1 MINPAE
7 LDLQEENVIKVTR
20 VAKVTSRGKNFRF
33 GALVVIGDGKGHVG
47 IGQGKA
53 GEVMSAINKAKEEAK
68 QNIVKIDLIN
78 GTIPHKIVSRYSAS
92 KVMLK
97 PAAPGTGIIAGAAV
111 RAVMEQ
117 VGIKNIL
124 TKRFGSNNPL
134 NVTKAT
140 MKALNDLQDAVSISN
155 KRGISIKD
163 ISKITGWDRWFLEQ
177 IAGIINS
184 SPGFNLPFFFGFI
197 RACLLYTS
205 DAADE

>member
-78 GTIPHKIVSRYSAS
+78 RTIPHKIVSRYSAC
-92 KVMLK
+92 KVML
-97 PAAPGTGIIAGAAV
+97 
-111 RAVMEQ
+111 
-117 VGIKNIL
+117 
-124 TKRFGSNNPL
+124 
-134 NVTKAT
+134 
-140 MKALNDLQDAVSISN
+140 
-155 KRGISIKD
+155 
-163 ISKITGWDRWFLEQ
+163 
-177 IAGIINS
+177 
-184 SPGFNLPFFFGFI
+184 
-197 RACLLYTS
+197 
-205 DAADE
+205 

>member
-33 GALVVIGDGKGHVG
+33 GALVVVGDGRGHVG

-78 GTIPHKIVSRYSAS
+78 GTIPNKIVSRYSAS

-140 MKALNDLQDAVSISN
+140 MKALNDLQDAVSVSN

-163 ISKITGWDRWFLEQ
+163 V
-177 IAGIINS
+177 
-184 SPGFNLPFFFGFI
+184 FN
-197 RACLLYTS
+197 
-205 DAADE
+205 

>member
-68 QNIVKIDLIN
+68 QNIVKINLIN

-97 PAAPGTGIIAGAAV
+97 PAAPGTGIIAGGPV

-117 VGIKNIL
+117 IGITNIL
-124 TKRFGSNNPL
+124 SKNSGSTNAINVVKAVEQGLKDLRDPL
-134 NVTKAT
+134 K
-140 MKALNDLQDAVSISN
+140 VSRQ
-155 KRGISIKD
+155 RGISLKELF
-163 ISKITGWDRWFLEQ
+163 S
-177 IAGIINS
+177 
-184 SPGFNLPFFFGFI
+184 
-197 RACLLYTS
+197 
-205 DAADE
+205 